1 MTLIELLILDVD
13 GVLTDGR
20 LAFGSVGE
28 PQKSFFTRD
37 GHAIKT
43 WQRSGGRIALLS
55 GRREQAITNRAAELG
70 IEIVRPGVKE
80 KLPEY
85 EKLTAQLEV
94 EDAAVAY
101 MGDDLPDIPVMNR
114 VGYPV
119 AVADAA
125 SEVKRVAVYVTRR
138 PGGGG
143 AVAEVIELIL
153 RRQGRWS
160 TKPSPVG

>member
-70 IEIVRPGVKE
+70 IDGAKQILLDETGRNFESFLHARPEGRPFCYWWGPTNTHRFWHPQR
-80 KLPEY
+80 L
-85 EKLTAQLEV
+85 
-94 EDAAVAY
+94 
-101 MGDDLPDIPVMNR
+101 R
-114 VGYPV
+114 F
-119 AVADAA
+119 
-125 SEVKRVAVYVTRR
+125 SWSVYRYTNTHSPRR
-138 PGGGG
+138 
-143 AVAEVIELIL
+143 
-153 RRQGRWS
+153 
-160 TKPSPVG
+160 